1 MRKTSNILT
10 TLLFV
15 WLCGSILKGQIANYV
30 ANGGLEK
37 HYTCNTNS
45 PIASYVVNAI
55 DWYGVGNNNANRYCL
70 KCTGTV
76 PFNGFFFNFPKSD
89 SAYVI
94 IDVMCKICPNYSNRI
109 YVRNKL
115 RANLVAGTTY
125 CVKFYVNLSEYSAY
139 SINKIGAYFGDASLD
154 TILDG
159 DVPLTYLNPQ
169 IEANFFPT
177 DTIGYTLI
185 SGTFT
190 ASGTEKY
197 MVMGNFRSDAATDTL
212 PNNLSP
218 AVRQYS
224 GCTIAL
230 DDVSCIPIDLP
241 AFAGNDTTC
250 IPGTTVYLGRSRD
263 VGIDEACTWY
273 KLPIVITPT
282 TPALDTAAGIWVSP
296 TQTSTYVVRQDICGG
311 IKFDTVVVYKDGV
324 GLSELKIKNEK
335 LKIGPCPV
343 TDNLIINCTEPT
355 ERASF
360 SITDVN
366 GKVILYGDFKFAGN
380 AFTLPL
386 DLVNGIYFVSLVSD
400 TGFRETKKIVVM
412 K

>member
-1 MRKTSNILT
+1 MCKTRKILVAFSFNW
-10 TLLFV
+10 LF
-15 WLCGSILKGQIANYV
+15 LSSLMGQIANYV
-30 ANGGLEK
+30 SNGSLEK
-37 HYTCNTNS
+37 RHTCNTNS
-45 PIASYVVNAI
+45 PTASYVLNAY
-55 DWYGVGNNNANRYCL
+55 DWYNLGLDMADKYCHY
-70 KCTGTV
+70 CMNTV
-76 PFNGFFFNFPKSD
+76 PNNGFFYNYPRND

-94 IDVMCKICPNYSNRI
+94 FDVLVLNGPPSSNRT

-115 RANLVAGTTY
+115 KSNLIASKIY

-197 MVMGNFRSDAATDTL
+197 MVIGNFRSDAATDTL
-212 PNNLSP
+212 PSNLSP

-241 AFAGNDTTC
+241 AFAGHDTTC

-296 TQTSTYVVRQDICGG
+296 TQTSTYVVRQEICGM
-311 IKFDTVVVYKDGV
+311 IKYDTVVVYKDGV

-335 LKIGPCPV
+335 LKIGPCPIQ
-343 TDNLIINCTEPT
+343 NELSIYCSEPT
-355 ERASF
+355 DRAAF
-360 SITDVN
+360 SIADVN
-366 GKVILYGDFKFAGN
+366 GRIVLSGDFKFAGN
-380 AFTLPL
+380 VFTLPI
-386 DLVNGIYFVSLVSD
+386 DLENGIYFVRIETDAGVK
-400 TGFRETKKIVVM
+400 ETKKIVVM
-412 K
+412 R